1 MILRDAEIADA
12 SVIAEVW
19 NAEIRDGVSTFNSV
33 EKTLADVEAM
43 IADRPGAVIVA
54 YDGAAFLGFVTF
66 AQFRGGVGYRFA
78 AEHTVYLTPVARGK
92 GTGRALMGAA
102 EKAAKS
108 LGFQVFVAG
117 ISGENTAGQAFHT
130 ALGFTEVGRM
140 PDIAMKFERWMS
152 LVLMQKRL

>member
-1 MILRDAEIADA
+1 MILRDADIADA
-12 SVIAEVW
+12 AAIADVW

-43 IADRPGAVIVA
+43 IAERPGAVIVA
-54 YDGAAFLGFVTF
+54 YNGTEFLGFVTF
-66 AQFRGGVGYRFA
+66 AQFRGGIGYRFA
-78 AEHTVYLTPVARGK
+78 AEHTVYLTPAARGK
-92 GTGRALMGAA
+92 GAGRALMDAA
-102 EKAAKS
+102 EKAAKF

-117 ISGENTAGQAFHT
+117 IAGENTAGQAFHT
-130 ALGFTEVGRM
+130 ALGFAEVGRL

>member
-1 MILRDAEIADA
+1 MILRDADIADA
-12 SVIAEVW
+12 AAIADVW

-43 IADRPGAVIVA
+43 IAERPGAVIVA
-54 YDGAAFLGFVTF
+54 YDGAEFLGFVTF
-66 AQFRGGVGYRFA
+66 AQFRGGIGYRFA
-78 AEHTVYLTPVARGK
+78 AEHTVYLTPAARGK
-92 GTGRALMGAA
+92 GAGRALMDVA